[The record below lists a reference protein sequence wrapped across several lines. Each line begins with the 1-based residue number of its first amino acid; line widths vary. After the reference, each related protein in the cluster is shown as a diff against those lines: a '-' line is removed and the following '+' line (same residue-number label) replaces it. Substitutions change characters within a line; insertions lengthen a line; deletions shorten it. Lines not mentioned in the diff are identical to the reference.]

1 MAAVRVLNS
10 NTNRKIAYLVALSNP
25 GAKVVENWDT
35 IAIVAPRVTISRDTV
50 EAVAGTIDE
59 FTWHSFAL
67 NVEGQIVRE
76 DSEYIVVED
85 EPDFS

>member
-1 MAAVRVLNS
+1 MAAVKILNS
-10 NTNRKIAYLVALSNP
+10 NTNRRIAYLVARSNP
-25 GAKVVENWDT
+25 GARVIEDQDT

-85 EPDFS
+85 KPDFL